1 MATNFITNTASLK
14 TTIADIRKLN
24 VKKLV
29 LGGENILDII
39 KNATPTIKHSQDT
52 RETVTENDLW
62 GQYIET
68 KSDGTIIIHDDEVTN
83 PNASSSTAWN
93 SSITKVEDNKAYV
106 GDTFFANV
114 QTEKIKD
121 GGSTF

>member
-1 MATNFITNTASLK
+1 MAANFITNTASLK
-14 TTIADIRKLN
+14 TTVADVRKLN

-39 KNATPTIKHSQDT
+39 KNTTPTIEHSQDT

-68 KSDGTIIIHDDEVTN
+68 TSDGTIIVHDDWVTN
-83 PNASSSTAWN
+83 PNGSKAWN
-93 SSITKVEDNKAYV
+93 TLIAKVEGNKAYLN
-106 GDTFFANV
+106 GKLYGN
-114 QTEKIKD
+114 I
-121 GGSTF
+121 